1 MDRAPRPA
9 CYNTPPV
16 ESVSIP
22 GSRMKTKDDLA
33 TPLDDFEYD
42 ELESFL
48 LSLEYDEAV
57 LNMSEF
63 DGFVTAVISGPD
75 EVPPTEWLQVV
86 WGGDREALALES
98 PESFERITRLMMRH
112 LNTTAMMLLE
122 NPGKFEPWFMENQVD
137 GKTYLVVD
145 DWCIGYMKGVMLRPE
160 HWQKTG
166 DDLLE
171 ILSPIPLF
179 TSDEGWDLLDQLAD
193 RHVEYL
199 QKQVAATAR
208 AAHAHWLGRRDE
220 FRIPE
225 GTRLH

>member
-1 MDRAPRPA
+1 MLRPS
-9 CYNTPPV
+9 CYNTPLVKSLP
-16 ESVSIP
+16 IP
-22 GSRMKTKDDLA
+22 GYCMKTKEALLI
-33 TPLDDFEYD
+33 PLDDFEYD

-63 DGFVTAVISGPD
+63 DGFVTAIVSGPD
-75 EVPPTEWLQVV
+75 DIPATEWLQVV
-86 WGGDREALALES
+86 WGGDRNAPALES
-98 PESFERITRLMMRH
+98 PEEFERITRLMLRH
-112 LNTTAMMLLE
+112 LNSTATTLLE
-122 NPGKFEPWFMENQVD
+122 DPDAYEPWFMENRVD
-137 GKTYLVVD
+137 GNTFLVVD
-145 DWCIGYMKGVMLRPE
+145 DWCIGYMKGVMLRPDL
-160 HWQKTG
+160 WQESG
-166 DDLLE
+166 NDLLE

-208 AAHAHWLGRRDE
+208 ATHSYGLGHRGE